1 MGSKTATANRNR
13 ERAAKTE
20 ELMSNIMTG
29 GEISKRRE
37 AELAKAAEGGRGI
50 QFIPGSPTVTGLTQ
64 KGGQPV
70 FRTGATA
77 TDYTG
82 RIASSAPTFGEALG
96 DIKRALVGGQA
107 KAQPYIYSPTTLPGT
122 PSLTFRQFTPQ
133 PRKVEGILPKVA
145 EKFLV
150 PGGITLG
157 IAKDLFQKFFPGREE
172 DDTQP
177 IVDLR
182 KPVIEE
188 RVSSYVGT
196 DDFPLLDEY
205 GTKRALLKVLT
216 EKDLAPGASELNVDE
231 MSNEEI
237 DLRLKS
243 YDAGF
248 AMGGLTNT
256 VPPQSGPMSEGVAS
270 LFKYK

>member
-1 MGSKTATANRNR
+1 MGSKTATADRNR
-13 ERAAKTE
+13 SRAQTTE
-20 ELMSNIMTG
+20 QLMSNIMTG
-29 GEISKRRE
+29 GEISKARE
-37 AELAKAAEGGRGI
+37 AELQKAAAGGRGI
-50 QFIPGSPTVTGLTQ
+50 QFIPGSPTVQGLTQ

-77 TDYTG
+77 KDYTG
-82 RIASSAPTFGEALG
+82 RIASSAPTFGEMFG
-96 DIKRALVGGQA
+96 DMKRALVGGQA

-122 PSLTFRQFTPQ
+122 PSSTFRQFTPQ
-133 PRKVEGILPKVA
+133 PRQETGFLKPLA

-182 KPVIEE
+182 KPTIEE
-188 RVSSYVGT
+188 RVSTYVGA
-196 DDFPLLDEY
+196 DPREILRGLIQQSQ
-205 GTKRALLKVLT
+205 
-216 EKDLAPGASELNVDE
+216 APGASELDVDK
-231 MSNEEI
+231 MSDEEVQ
-237 DLRLKS
+237 LRLQS
-243 YDAGF
+243 YGQGF
-248 AMGGLTNT
+248 AQGGLTNT
-256 VPPQSGPMSEGVAS
+256 VAPDRGPMSEGVAS

>member
-20 ELMSNIMTG
+20 ELMKNIMTG

-82 RIASSAPTFGEALG
+82 RIVSSAPTFGEALG

-133 PRKVEGILPKVA
+133 PREVEGILPKVA

-182 KPVIEE
+182 KPTIEE
-188 RVSSYVGT
+188 RVSTYVGG
-196 DDFPLLDEY
+196 DPYVE
-205 GTKRALLKVLT
+205 KRNTLKELIAQSQ
-216 EKDLAPGASELNVDE
+216 APGASELNVDE
-231 MSNEEI
+231 MSDREV
-237 DLRLKS
+237 DLRLQA
-243 YDAGF
+243 YGQGF

-256 VPPQSGPMSEGVAS
+256 VPPERGPMSEGVAS